1 MARIGCILIVSLLL
15 VSSIV
20 ASTNHTYVVS
30 RTFKIGGQADWDYA
44 VLDTDRHH
52 LFVSHETAVDVI
64 DIRTGRVVG
73 HAPEMQGARG
83 IALATDLRKGF
94 AASSRDGVIRCFDLV
109 DFHQLGKV
117 QVGAK
122 PDAVLYDRARRQ
134 LVAFTHDSNAILI
147 NPQTLAIEAHIF
159 LNGSPEFARA
169 DKTGHVYV
177 NLQAQNEV
185 LALNLT
191 TGAVEHR
198 WPAKPCFEPTAMAI
212 DTASHR
218 LFVGCHNRMLTV
230 MNYENGKIVA
240 NLPIGLGVDAAVFDP
255 KTRTVFASC
264 GGDGTLSLI
273 HEDSPDSFTLIRSV
287 ATRRSARTMALDP
300 TTGRIYLPFAQVG
313 PDPKMNNKVRELD
326 GTFAVL
332 EMSPSN

>member
-1 MARIGCILIVSLLL
+1 MRRCGFILVVWLLAVSNLLAGEAYL
-15 VSSIV
+15 
-20 ASTNHTYVVS
+20 AA

-44 VLDTDRHH
+44 AMDAARYH
-52 LFVSHETAVDVI
+52 LFVSHETEVDII
-64 DIRTGRVVG
+64 DVRSGRVVG
-73 HAPEMQGARG
+73 RIPGMQGARG
-83 IALATDLRKGF
+83 IAVAPDLGRGF
-94 AASSRDGVIRCFDLV
+94 AASSRDGVIRCFDLTG
-109 DFHQLGKV
+109 FRLLGKI

-122 PDAVLYDRARRQ
+122 PDAVLYDQ
-134 LVAFTHDSNAILI
+134 KYEKLLAFTHDSNATII
-147 NPQTLAIEAHIF
+147 NPQTLAIEGHIP
-159 LNGSPEFARA
+159 LNGGPEFARA
-169 DKTGHVYV
+169 DEAGHVYV
-177 NLQAQNEV
+177 NLQHQDEV

-191 TGAVEHR
+191 TRAVEHR
-198 WPAKPCFEPTAMAI
+198 WTAKPCFEPTAMAI

-230 MNYENGKIVA
+230 MNYDNGKIVA

-273 HEDSPDSFTLIRSV
+273 HEDSPDSFKLIRSV

-300 TTGRIYLPFAQVG
+300 NTGRIYLPFAEVG

-332 EMSPSN
+332 EMNPSN